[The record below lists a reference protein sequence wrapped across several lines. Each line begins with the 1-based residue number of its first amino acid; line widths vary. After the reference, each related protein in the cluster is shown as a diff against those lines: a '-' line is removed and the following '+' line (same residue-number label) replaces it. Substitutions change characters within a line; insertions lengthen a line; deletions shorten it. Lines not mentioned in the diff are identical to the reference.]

1 METPTLNYQSAP
13 VGEPLP
19 RQLAAARILRFW
31 TLILI
36 LFALLL
42 AVALIERFVI
52 QWEVHY
58 VLAVAGPLQ
67 RLYERH
73 YTYSIVWRN
82 ILYIAPVLGCLGA
95 MAGVY
100 LALSRRL
107 ARRAGDRPTLLLG
120 VLLTMLHTLAAAA
133 CVLLFLF
140 VGGATAALVTL
151 SWRSL
156 IDILI
161 CILALAMVPG
171 MFWTCVRFMD
181 LLQTRTLPH
190 RPSPSAPVPLAPPA
204 PPPPT
209 PESA

>member
-13 VGEPLP
+13 AGAPLP

-31 TLILI
+31 TLLLI

-42 AVALIERFVI
+42 AAALIDRFI
-52 QWEVHY
+52 IAREVHY

-67 RLYERH
+67 RLYERR

-100 LALSRRL
+100 LVLCRRL
-107 ARRAGDRPTLLLG
+107 ARRAGDRPTLLLV

-140 VGGATAALVTL
+140 VGGATASLVTL

-156 IDILI
+156 LDITI
-161 CILALAMVPG
+161 CSLALAMVPG
-171 MFWTCVRFMD
+171 LFWTCIRFMD
-181 LLQTRTLPH
+181 LLQSRTLTH
-190 RPSPSAPVPLAPPA
+190 RPIPPPPA
-204 PPPPT
+204 PET
-209 PESA
+209 D